1 LKLVNKGGNGSQ
13 GDYTRRASS
22 YALGS
27 ALNQSGS
34 HNDSSGKA
42 MAKMTYS
49 MGLVLERK
57 DQEIIQG
64 LKKCS
69 IALDERDQ
77 ILLIFLRV
85 LTKTGQIYE
94 CLLGLARDYGT
105 GPTNCLKA
113 IEAVMRQKCT
123 RKHGRRTIPH
133 YDKGEGDKFD
143 AELFNKLRN
152 GNTSIASDS
161 GPTEMKAAFEAC
173 PTAKDPANR
182 ADPLFPNN
190 RYIFRDA
197 AHRHRSVQQGFWND
211 LDKPLRDFL
220 SALID
225 GPHSFAK
232 FVGDSRKFSLY
243 WERTQREM
251 ALGTFAD
258 VLRNL
263 GYAKQRFDS
272 RSRPLFILFKML
284 GGPSTYVFMCF
295 LLSDLICGL
304 GSPGRFHMRLGVAL
318 GTCSWDKPILG
329 TGPLLGQA
337 HPWDRPT
344 LWTGP
349 FLGQAHS
356 WDRPTLGTGPLLG
369 QALSWD
375 RPILG
380 TGPLLGQA
388 HSAGPQAGNN
398 PSTFS
403 SKPVLSMQ
411 Q

>member
-1 LKLVNKGGNGSQ
+1 MRGIDYLLDRKVDVQKHDCTAKSDHASRVGQNMACRCYHIHQIVNTIHAMCDLGCEWKHSSNCNWERAFLVLVNKGGNGSQ
-13 GDYTRRASS
+13 GDYERRASAD
-22 YALGS
+22 ALGS
-27 ALNQSGS
+27 ALS
-34 HNDSSGKA
+34 HSASHDDCSGKA
-42 MAKMTYS
+42 MVKMTYS
-49 MGLVLERK
+49 MALVLERK
-57 DQEIIQG
+57 DQEIIQD
-64 LKKCS
+64 LEKCS

-85 LTKTGQIYE
+85 LTKKGQIYE

-105 GPTNCLKA
+105 GPANCLKA
-113 IEAVMRQKCT
+113 IEAVMREKCT
-123 RKHGRRTIPH
+123 RKQGRRKIPH

-211 LDKPLRDFL
+211 IDKPLREFL

-232 FVGDSRKFSLY
+232 FVGDSRKFSLC
-243 WERTQREM
+243 WESTQREM
-251 ALGTFAD
+251 KLGTFAD

-284 GGPSTYVFMCF
+284 GGPSTYVFFMCF
-295 LLSDLICGL
+295 AQWCVCVCVCSCL
-304 GSPGRFHMRLGVAL
+304 VA
-318 GTCSWDKPILG
+318 
-329 TGPLLGQA
+329 
-337 HPWDRPT
+337 
-344 LWTGP
+344 
-349 FLGQAHS
+349 
-356 WDRPTLGTGPLLG
+356 
-369 QALSWD
+369 
-375 RPILG
+375 
-380 TGPLLGQA
+380 
-388 HSAGPQAGNN
+388 
-398 PSTFS
+398 
-403 SKPVLSMQ
+403 
-411 Q
+411 